1 MTTLATVAGLTPLA
15 RGLGGGAQIQRPLA
29 LAVIGGLVVSTAVSL
44 LFKYAERREL
54 LAPLARLARE
64 ELGHFEE
71 VLGHLAARGIAMRH
85 QRPSPYAGDLM
96 RAIRA
101 REPDRLVDT
110 LLCSALIEARSCER
124 MRLLADALDDPAL
137 VALYRGLLA
146 AEARHYETYL
156 ELATAIAPEARVRPR
171 LRELARREA
180 AVLAAAPPLARL
192 HA

>member
-1 MTTLATVAGLTPLA
+1 
-15 RGLGGGAQIQRPLA
+15 
-29 LAVIGGLVVSTAVSL
+29 
-44 LFKYAERREL
+44 
-54 LAPLARLARE
+54 
-64 ELGHFEE
+64 
-71 VLGHLAARGIAMRH
+71 
-85 QRPSPYAGDLM
+85 
-96 RAIRA
+96 
-101 REPDRLVDT
+101 
-110 LLCSALIEARSCER
+110 